1 MDVGSAMKC
10 REHEMA
16 GFTACRD
23 NIYLTATNL
32 ALFESVVTM
41 NVLSIVIM
49 LGVLIVL
56 VLGFI
61 AGRLVYQV
69 YAQQKERRLKLQAQE
84 AANQQAQREQRQ
96 WINKSIQILAQAVH
110 KDELTLTEA
119 SIRISGLLD
128 SLDVQA
134 DIKTEFSA
142 FYQLREKT
150 NHIPYLEAW
159 QNLSNAEQKKFD
171 LERLRY
177 EATFNDFVMD
187 AARRIQGRDF

>member
-1 MDVGSAMKC
+1 
-10 REHEMA
+10 
-16 GFTACRD
+16 
-23 NIYLTATNL
+23 
-32 ALFESVVTM
+32 M
-41 NVLSIVIM
+41 NALSIVIL
-49 LGVLIVL
+49 LGALIIL
-56 VLGFI
+56 VLAVI
-61 AGRLVYQV
+61 AGRLVYKV
-69 YAQQKERRLKLQAQE
+69 YLQKKDHALKLQAQE
-84 AANQQAQREQRQ
+84 LENQKAQIEQRE

-134 DIKTEFSA
+134 NIKTEFSA

-150 NHIPYLEAW
+150 SHIPYLEAW

-171 LERLRY
+171 LERLRH

-187 AARRIQGRDF
+187 AAKRIQGREF

>member
-1 MDVGSAMKC
+1 MS
-10 REHEMA
+10 
-16 GFTACRD
+16 
-23 NIYLTATNL
+23 L
-32 ALFESVVTM
+32 
-41 NVLSIVIM
+41 LS
-49 LGVLIVL
+49 VLIILGAFIIL
-56 VLGFI
+56 VLAVI
-61 AGRLVYQV
+61 AGRLVYKV
-69 YAQQKERRLKLQAQE
+69 YLQKKDRAVKLQALE
-84 AANQQAQREQRQ
+84 AANQKAQIERRQ
-96 WINKSIQILAQAVH
+96 WLNKSIQILAQAVY

-128 SLDVQA
+128 SLDVHA

-150 NHIPYLEAW
+150 SHIPYLEAW

-187 AARRIQGRDF
+187 AAKRVQGRDF

>member
-1 MDVGSAMKC
+1 
-10 REHEMA
+10 
-16 GFTACRD
+16 
-23 NIYLTATNL
+23 
-32 ALFESVVTM
+32 M
-41 NVLSIVIM
+41 NFISIVIM

-56 VLGFI
+56 VLAFI

-69 YAQQKERRLKLQAQE
+69 YAQQKERKRKLDAQE
-84 AANQQAQREQRQ
+84 LANQQAQREQRE

-128 SLDVQA
+128 SLDVHT

-150 NHIPYLEAW
+150 SHIPYLEAW
-159 QNLSNAEQKKFD
+159 QNLSNAEQRKFD
-171 LERLRY
+171 LERLQQ

-187 AARRIQGRDF
+187 AAKRIQGREF

>member
-1 MDVGSAMKC
+1 M
-10 REHEMA
+10 
-16 GFTACRD
+16 
-23 NIYLTATNL
+23 NI
-32 ALFESVVTM
+32 
-41 NVLSIVIM
+41 LSIVIM

-56 VLGFI
+56 VLALI
-61 AGRLVYQV
+61 AGRLVYKV
-69 YAQQKERRLKLQAQE
+69 YLQKKDHALKLQAQE
-84 AANQQAQREQRQ
+84 AENQKAQIEQRQ

-150 NHIPYLEAW
+150 SHIPYLEAW
-159 QNLSNAEQKKFD
+159 QHLSNAEQKKFD

-187 AARRIQGRDF
+187 AAKRIQGREF